1 MDRKQK
7 KEFLI
12 IAVGLLV
19 LLSCM
24 SFLLRSCSN
33 QKAKQA
39 QQRISTQQKIKQD
52 KKEESTEKA
61 DTKKLAGILPASL
74 FCRIDRF
81 KTKRLFRAFEWLV
94 IPRRTRRSC
103 KRCLRRQ
110 DLQAHQ

>member
-24 SFLLRSCSN
+24 SFLLRSCSD

-39 QQRISTQQKIKQD
+39 QQKPRVSTQQKMRQD
-52 KKEESTEKA
+52 KKEESTEKS
-61 DTKKLAGILPASL
+61 DTRKEEEKKQE
-74 FCRIDRF
+74 DN
-81 KTKRLFRAFEWLV
+81 K
-94 IPRRTRRSC
+94 
-103 KRCLRRQ
+103 LR
-110 DLQAHQ
+110 DLDGNEIKNDNVPQKGVQ